1 MARFIDF
8 QTNFSTGELDPLL
21 RSRVDIPQYANAL
34 AKATNVIIQP
44 QGGARRRPGT
54 KHIFELPNSST
65 PSVANGVRLISF
77 EFSVDDSYMLCFV
90 AGRMYVVKSGALIT
104 NINGSGND
112 YLAVAS
118 ITGAMLSSLS
128 WTQSADTL
136 IVVHPDLQPIKI
148 VRGATDASWTATTI
162 TFDSIPKYAFAQT
175 FNNPVSLL
183 TPSGVSGNVVLTSQV
198 TGTAQ
203 AGTASTI
210 TLDAAASEVDDI
222 YANFT
227 ISITDGTG
235 SGQSK
240 TISSYVGSTKVA
252 TVSSNWTTTPDNTSK
267 FRITKS
273 VFHDGR
279 SSTAQAGT
287 ASTITLDASAS
298 AAADIY
304 NGSTITITGGTGS
317 GQIRIIS
324 NYVGSTKVATVSSNW
339 TTTPDS
345 TSQFTITSQVDQYI
359 NVSPQGRARISKYI
373 SATSVEAIVEFPF
386 FNTQT
391 IASGD
396 WELETGY
403 ENVWS
408 SARGWPRSVS
418 FHEGRLYFGGAKSR
432 PSTIWGSKVALF
444 FDFKPSEFLDDD
456 AVEATLDTNQL
467 NIIVDIISGRDL
479 QVFTTGGEFYVPQQ
493 GTDPI
498 TPLTFT
504 FKQVSRNGTKTGTRV
519 EALESGSLFIQ
530 KQGKALNEFLFSDT
544 QLTYISQRIS
554 LLSGHLLKNP
564 SRMSL
569 RRATSTDE
577 GDLLLLVNATDG
589 SMAVYSVLRSQQI
602 VAPSEFT
609 TDGEFLDVNV
619 DVTQIYTVVKRV
631 FNGTTRYFVELFSN
645 DRFTDCA
652 FTGGVASTATGLPHI
667 GKSLNVICDGV
678 PQGNETVSAG
688 GSVTFDRASTTNY
701 EVGLPIT
708 VYLKTMPVEV
718 KLQSGTRIGFKK
730 RIVEVNV
737 IVNESQ
743 HLNINNQPVPF
754 QNLDNPLL
762 DIAIS
767 PFTGIK
773 RLNGIRGYS
782 RDAVIEVTQTLP
794 LKLTLLGLEYKVA
807 VNQGT

>member
-21 RSRVDIPQYANAL
+21 RARVDIPQYENAL

-65 PSVANGVRLISF
+65 PSAANGVRLISF

-90 AGRMYVVKSGALIT
+90 AGRMYVVKDGVQIT
-104 NINGSGND
+104 NINGSGD
-112 YLAVAS
+112 PYLTVSA
-118 ITGAMLSSLS
+118 ITGAMLPSLC

-148 VRGATDASWTATTI
+148 VRGGTDATWTATTI
-162 TFDSIPKYAFAQT
+162 TFDSIPKYAFALAAT
-175 FNNPVSLL
+175 NPAATL
-183 TPSGVSGNVVLTSQV
+183 TPSAVSGNVTL
-198 TGTAQ
+198 
-203 AGTASTI
+203 TAS
-210 TLDAAASEVDDI
+210 
-222 YANFT
+222 
-227 ISITDGTG
+227 
-235 SGQSK
+235 
-240 TISSYVGSTKVA
+240 
-252 TVSSNWTTTPDNTSK
+252 VSS
-267 FRITKS
+267 F
-273 VFHDGR
+273 V
-279 SSTAQAGT
+279 
-287 ASTITLDASAS
+287 
-298 AAADIY
+298 
-304 NGSTITITGGTGS
+304 
-317 GQIRIIS
+317 
-324 NYVGSTKVATVSSNW
+324 VGN
-339 TTTPDS
+339 
-345 TSQFTITSQVDQYI
+345 VDQYI
-359 NVSPQGRARISKYI
+359 NVSPQGRIRITKYV
-373 SATSVEAIVEFPF
+373 SDTVVEGITEFPF
-386 FNTQT
+386 FNTT
-391 IASGD
+391 VVASGD

-403 ENVWS
+403 EDVWS
-408 SARGWPRSVS
+408 SGKGWPRSVS
-418 FHEGRLYFGGAKSR
+418 FHEGRLYFGGSKSR
-432 PSTIWGSKVALF
+432 PSTIWGSKIALF
-444 FDFKPSEFLDDD
+444 FDFKPTEFLDDD

-504 FKQVSRNGTKTGTRV
+504 FKQVSRNGAKPGTRV
-519 EALESGSLFIQ
+519 EALESGSLFVQ
-530 KQGKALNEFLFSDT
+530 RQGKALNEFLFSDT
-544 QLTYISQRIS
+544 QLTYVTQRIS
-554 LLSGHLLKNP
+554 LLSGHLLKDP

-577 GDLLLLVNATDG
+577 GDLLLLVNSTDG
-589 SMAVYSVLRSQQI
+589 SMAVYSLLRTQQI

-609 TDGEFLDVNV
+609 TDGEFVDVSV
-619 DVTQIYTVVKRV
+619 DVTEIYTIVKRV
-631 FNGTTRYFVELFSN
+631 FDGTTRYFVELFSA

-652 FTGGVASTATGLPHI
+652 FIGGVASTATGLPHI
-667 GKSLNVICDGV
+667 GESLNVICDGV

-688 GSVTFDRASTTNY
+688 GEVTFDRASTTSY

-718 KLQSGTRIGFKK
+718 KLQTGSRVGFKK
-730 RIVEVNV
+730 RIVEVNA
-737 IVNESQ
+737 IVDSSQ

-754 QNLDNPLL
+754 RNLDGPLL
-762 DIAIS
+762 DVAIA

-773 RLNGIRGYS
+773 RLNGVRGYS

-794 LKLTLLGLEYKVA
+794 LKMTLLGLEYKVA

>member
-21 RSRVDIPQYANAL
+21 RARVDIPQYENAL

-65 PSVANGVRLISF
+65 PSAANGVRLISF

-90 AGRMYVVKSGALIT
+90 AGRMYVVKDGVQIT
-104 NINGSGND
+104 NINGSGD
-112 YLAVAS
+112 PYLTVSA
-118 ITGAMLSSLS
+118 ITGAMLPSLC

-148 VRGATDASWTATTI
+148 VRGGTDATWTATTI
-162 TFDSIPKYAFAQT
+162 TFDSIPKYAFALAAT
-175 FNNPVSLL
+175 NPAATL
-183 TPSGVSGNVVLTSQV
+183 TPSAVSGNVTL
-198 TGTAQ
+198 
-203 AGTASTI
+203 TAS
-210 TLDAAASEVDDI
+210 
-222 YANFT
+222 
-227 ISITDGTG
+227 
-235 SGQSK
+235 
-240 TISSYVGSTKVA
+240 
-252 TVSSNWTTTPDNTSK
+252 VSS
-267 FRITKS
+267 F
-273 VFHDGR
+273 V
-279 SSTAQAGT
+279 
-287 ASTITLDASAS
+287 
-298 AAADIY
+298 
-304 NGSTITITGGTGS
+304 
-317 GQIRIIS
+317 
-324 NYVGSTKVATVSSNW
+324 VGN
-339 TTTPDS
+339 
-345 TSQFTITSQVDQYI
+345 VDQYI
-359 NVSPQGRARISKYI
+359 NVSPQGRIRITKYV
-373 SATSVEAIVEFPF
+373 SDTVVEGITEFPF
-386 FNTQT
+386 FYTT
-391 IASGD
+391 VVASGD

-403 ENVWS
+403 EDVWS
-408 SARGWPRSVS
+408 SGKGWPRSVS
-418 FHEGRLYFGGAKSR
+418 FHEGRLYFGGSKSR
-432 PSTIWGSKVALF
+432 PSTIWGSKIALF
-444 FDFKPSEFLDDD
+444 FDFKPTEFLDDD

-504 FKQVSRNGTKTGTRV
+504 FKQVSRNGAKPGTRV
-519 EALESGSLFIQ
+519 EALESGSLFVQ
-530 KQGKALNEFLFSDT
+530 RQGKALNEFLFSDT
-544 QLTYISQRIS
+544 QLTYVTQRIS
-554 LLSGHLLKNP
+554 LLSGHLLKDP

-577 GDLLLLVNATDG
+577 GDLLLLVNSTDG
-589 SMAVYSVLRSQQI
+589 SMAVYSLLRTQQI

-609 TDGEFLDVNV
+609 TDGEFVDVSV
-619 DVTQIYTVVKRV
+619 DVTEIYTIVKRV
-631 FNGTTRYFVELFSN
+631 FDGTTRYFVELFSA

-652 FTGGVASTATGLPHI
+652 FIGGVASTATGLPHI
-667 GKSLNVICDGV
+667 GESLNVICDGV

-688 GSVTFDRASTTNY
+688 GEVTFDRASTTSY

-718 KLQSGTRIGFKK
+718 KLQTGSRVGFKK
-730 RIVEVNV
+730 RIVEVNA
-737 IVNESQ
+737 IVDSSQ

-754 QNLDNPLL
+754 RNLDGPLL
-762 DIAIS
+762 DVAIA

-773 RLNGIRGYS
+773 RLNGVRGYS

-794 LKLTLLGLEYKVA
+794 LKMTLLGLEYKVA